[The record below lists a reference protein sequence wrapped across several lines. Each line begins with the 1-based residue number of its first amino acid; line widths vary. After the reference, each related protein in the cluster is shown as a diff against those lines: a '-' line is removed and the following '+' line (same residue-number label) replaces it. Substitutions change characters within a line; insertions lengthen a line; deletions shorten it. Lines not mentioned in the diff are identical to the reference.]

1 MAKKPGD
8 IKVHGCPLVLPP
20 RRSSVTF
27 LRSTEMADL
36 KLDGIPAL
44 HARFH
49 WTKRQQW
56 LTSMSPG

>member
-1 MAKKPGD
+1 MAKRSGE
-8 IKVHGCPLVLPP
+8 IKMDGCPLVLPP

-44 HARFH
+44 NAHFH
-49 WTKRQQW
+49 GTKRQQW